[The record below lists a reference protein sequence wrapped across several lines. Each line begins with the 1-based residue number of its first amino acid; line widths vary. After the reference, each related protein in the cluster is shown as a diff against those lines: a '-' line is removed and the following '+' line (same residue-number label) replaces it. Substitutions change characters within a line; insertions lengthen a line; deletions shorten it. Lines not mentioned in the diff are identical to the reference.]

1 MADQKISDLPSKA
14 TIADADIL
22 TILDSVT
29 GNGNAQSSAM
39 AMRAPLVASIAD
51 LAARVTILEGG
62 GPPVISH
69 LNFLGIKA
77 TSDFTAADFT
87 VEGMDAGL
95 VIPGAPNWPA
105 GERRFIAYGRPESM
119 GDFTFVY
126 YYPAGNR
133 NTNSQLGAWLQA
145 VSTIVLG
152 GEPHNILISRGALRD
167 SARGRVVEAGG

>member
-1 MADQKISDLPSKA
+1 MADQKISELPDKA

-22 TILDSVT
+22 TILDSDT
-29 GNGNAQSSAM
+29 GNDNARSSAL
-39 AMRAPLVASIAD
+39 AMRAPLLSLITS
-51 LAARVTILEGG
+51 LTARVTVLEGG
-62 GPPVISH
+62 GPPVVAH
-69 LNFLGIKA
+69 LNYLGIKA

-87 VEGMDAGL
+87 VSGMDAGL
-95 VIPGAPNWPA
+95 VIPGAPTWPA
-105 GERRFIAYGRPESM
+105 GDRRFVAYGRPESM

-133 NTNSQLGAWLQA
+133 NTNSQLGAWMQA

-167 SARGRVVEAGG
+167 TARGRVVEAGG